1 MSKQKSKKRTFIE
14 WGLIIGVFIF
24 LNQTSYGTLLQ
35 SWLQRGILMT
45 GLITP
50 DISLA
55 KEDRVDASFDLRLTA
70 LSNGERLSLGD
81 FRGKTIF
88 MNVWATWCPPCLA
101 EMPLIQALYD
111 DVKQENIAFVMIST
125 DESAEV
131 ARAYFRKN
139 EFTLPIYMLDGPLPE
154 PYSSRILPTTYVI
167 SPNGKLV
174 SKHAGMANYN
184 SDSFRKFLRDL
195 SAEPVL
201 SVR

>member
-1 MSKQKSKKRTFIE
+1 
-14 WGLIIGVFIF
+14 
-24 LNQTSYGTLLQ
+24 
-35 SWLQRGILMT
+35 MT

>member
-1 MSKQKSKKRTFIE
+1 MSKQKSKKRKFIE